1 MVMSNGDGTDVLS
14 LMIVYYVLF
23 ACIAFSIYG
32 ATIRRAVQG
41 IGLNLCLF
49 MTPFVPLIFVG
60 LNEAIKYKRYYDTPN
75 IVRPEVDNTQ
85 LYLLIAEIGGS
96 ILLLVLLEPLFRK
109 LYRKWYAAP
118 EE

>member
-1 MVMSNGDGTDVLS
+1 
-14 LMIVYYVLF
+14 
-23 ACIAFSIYG
+23 
-32 ATIRRAVQG
+32 
-41 IGLNLCLF
+41 
-49 MTPFVPLIFVG
+49 MTPFVPLIFVA
-60 LNEAIKYKRYYDTPN
+60 LNEAMKYKRYNEPGY
-75 IVRPEVDNTQ
+75 IVKPEVDNTG